1 LMDCAFSFLM
11 FEESMAWTDG
21 MVMEGRGR
29 IEKRG
34 ERRGV
39 LKEGGWIVFCGYRKN
54 FFSAKTPGGVGSVSK
69 VSLRLPSEE
78 LIGRMRFDGCW
89 GRIRGFEC
97 LWWFEGIR
105 VFCLNFLFWSLC
117 LLSFFL

>member
-1 LMDCAFSFLM
+1 M

-39 LKEGGWIVFCGYRKN
+39 LKEGG
-54 FFSAKTPGGVGSVSK
+54 
-69 VSLRLPSEE
+69 
-78 LIGRMRFDGCW
+78 
-89 GRIRGFEC
+89 
-97 LWWFEGIR
+97 
-105 VFCLNFLFWSLC
+105 
-117 LLSFFL
+117 